1 MRLLNPSGGRD
12 SQQARN
18 VANAMPAS
26 DIRSVES
33 GSYNVADNIGSI
45 ACSTMRGPTTVTL
58 PRAALYPGRTITI
71 KKADS
76 GSYPVTVKA
85 ANDESIGGQASVQL
99 TTQNEYAQFVST
111 GSEWTVPVHF

>member
-1 MRLLNPSGGRD
+1 MRLLNPSSPGA
-12 SQQARN
+12 QQSRN
-18 VANAMPAS
+18 LINGAPATGV
-26 DIRSVES
+26 RSVES
-33 GSYNVADNIGSI
+33 GSYNVADNVGSM

-71 KKADS
+71 KKADA

-99 TTQNEYAQFVST
+99 ATQNEYAQFVST